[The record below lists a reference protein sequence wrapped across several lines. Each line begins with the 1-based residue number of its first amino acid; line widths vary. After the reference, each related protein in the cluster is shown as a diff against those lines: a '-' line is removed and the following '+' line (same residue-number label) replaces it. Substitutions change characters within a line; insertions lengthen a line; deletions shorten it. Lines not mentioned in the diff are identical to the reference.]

1 MPLNSPD
8 AGSYVTAEAGVNHN
22 GDLDMALRLVD
33 VAAET
38 GADAV
43 KFQTFYADELVSRTA
58 RKARYQIENTA
69 DDNSQF
75 EMLKALELAD
85 EDYAA
90 LREHAER
97 QGIDFLSTPFSE
109 RAADL
114 LERIGVF
121 AYKVSS
127 GDLTHLPLLRHIA
140 RKGRPMILSSGMATL
155 AEIEEALGA
164 IHAEGNRAVSVLH
177 CVSNYPAAPADCNLA
192 AMETIARAFAVPVG
206 WSDHTEGEA
215 ISLAAIAR
223 GARIIEKHITLDRT
237 LPGPDHLASMEP
249 AGFARFVANIRAVE
263 SAIGNGVKAP
273 TAAEIETAKVGRRSV
288 VTTRALKSGAVL
300 SAADVA
306 IKRPGN
312 GIAPRFL
319 PYVIGR
325 RLIRDL
331 PEGTPVELGHLGES

>member
-1 MPLNSPD
+1 MPLNAPD
-8 AGSYVTAEAGVNHN
+8 ADSYIIAEAGVNHN
-22 GDLDMALRLVD
+22 GDMDLALRLVD
-33 VAAET
+33 AAAEA

-43 KFQTFYADELVSRTA
+43 KFQTFHADELVSRTA

-69 DDNSQF
+69 DDGSQF

-85 EDYAA
+85 EDYAR
-90 LREHAER
+90 LRDHAER
-97 QGIDFLSTPFSE
+97 RGIDFLSTPFSE

-114 LERIGVF
+114 LERIGVS

-140 RKGRPMILSSGMATL
+140 RKGRPIILSSGMATL

-164 IHAEGNRAVSVLH
+164 IHAEGNRAISVLH

-223 GARIIEKHITLDRT
+223 GARIIEKHITLDRA
-237 LPGPDHLASMEP
+237 LPGPDHRASMEP
-249 AGFARFVANIRAVE
+249 AEFARFVASIRAVE
-263 SAIGNGVKAP
+263 SAIGTGIKAP
-273 TAAEIETAKVGRRSV
+273 TPAEIETAKVGRRSV
-288 VTTRALKSGAVL
+288 VTLRALRAGDVL
-300 SAADVA
+300 TAADVA
-306 IKRPGN
+306 IKRPGH

-325 RLIRDL
+325 RLACDL
-331 PEGTPVELGHLGES
+331 PESTAVELGHLAEG

>member
-1 MPLNSPD
+1 MPLNDPD
-8 AGSYVTAEAGVNHN
+8 AGSYIIAEAGVNHN
-22 GDLDMALRLVD
+22 GDTDLALRLVD
-33 VAAET
+33 AAAEA

-69 DDNSQF
+69 DDGSQF

-85 EDYAA
+85 GDYAA
-90 LREHAER
+90 LRRHADR
-97 QGIDFLSTPFSE
+97 RGIDFLSTPFSE

-114 LERIGVF
+114 LERIGVS

-140 RKGRPMILSSGMATL
+140 RKGRPIILSSGMATL

-177 CVSNYPAAPADCNLA
+177 CVSSYPAAAADCNLA
-192 AMETIARAFAVPVG
+192 AMETIARAFGVPVG

-215 ISLAAIAR
+215 ISLAAVAR
-223 GARIIEKHITLDRT
+223 GARIVEKHITLDRT
-237 LPGPDHLASMEP
+237 LPGPDHKASMEP
-249 AGFARFVANIRAVE
+249 ADFARFVASIRAVE
-263 SAIGNGVKAP
+263 SAIGTGIKAP
-273 TAAEIETAKVGRRSV
+273 TPAEIETAKVGRRSV
-288 VTTRALKSGAVL
+288 VTTRALKAGDVL
-300 SAADVA
+300 AAADVA
-306 IKRPGN
+306 IKRPGT

-325 RLIRDL
+325 RLACDL
-331 PEGTPVELGHLGES
+331 PESTAVELGHLAEG